1 LLPWLPSLL
10 KTLSFPLCALGV
22 LGGENPGIP
31 CFTHPMRAGLIPCLL
46 WLPLLV
52 GCARRPSPQFPIG
65 IYAPGST
72 NALPILSSAGFSHVT
87 GPATRPFLD
96 AARNA
101 GIQVLASPGTTAGP
115 GFKPSVARSTVRSLD
130 RHPALWAWYL
140 SDEPDLN
147 GLSAEEVR
155 QVHSAVR
162 HAGARK
168 PTALVV
174 YRGPSL
180 ATFHSADILMVD
192 RYPVGWQPLAAFFQ
206 HMQHG
211 AVAAGVSGRPFIAVI
226 QAFNWAAYADVHPF
240 PEPIT
245 SRPPSESELRA
256 MAWGARLIGAN
267 GLFFYPYADGRW
279 RMTEHPET
287 WRALTHVVREIRDR
301 SALFTAPRAG
311 LPPKAELLDPSRRF
325 NEVLEPALLWSVVQ
339 VETASPTIPAGTY
352 WILVNTTGESH
363 QIRLREPAWAGVV
376 LHDLDRT
383 EPRKVDAD
391 GWMEAI
397 HPYEVRLLGPLP
409 DPR

>member
-1 LLPWLPSLL
+1 
-10 KTLSFPLCALGV
+10 
-22 LGGENPGIP
+22 
-31 CFTHPMRAGLIPCLL
+31 MRVGLIPGLL
-46 WLPLLV
+46 GLLLLV
-52 GCARRPSPQFPIG
+52 GCARRPVGQFPIG

-72 NALPILSSAGFSHVT
+72 NALSVLSRAGFSHVT
-87 GPATRPFLD
+87 GPANRPFLD
-96 AARNA
+96 AAHGA

-130 RHPALWAWYL
+130 GHPALWAWYL

-174 YRGPSL
+174 YRGQSL
-180 ATFHSADILMVD
+180 ATFHTADILMVD

-226 QAFNWAAYADVHPF
+226 QAFNWSTYADVHPF

-245 SRPPSESELRA
+245 SRAPTEAELRA

-267 GLFFYPYADGRW
+267 GLFFYPYADARW
-279 RMTEHPET
+279 RMTEHPDT
-287 WRALTHVVREIRDR
+287 WNALVNVVREIRGR
-301 SALFTAPRAG
+301 STLFTAPRAG
-311 LPPKAELLDPSRRF
+311 LPPRAELLDPSRRF

-339 VETASPTIPAGTY
+339 VTASSATIPAGKY
-352 WILVNTTGESH
+352 WIFVNTTAESH
-363 QIRLREPAWAGVV
+363 QIRLKEPAWAGAV
-376 LHDLDRT
+376 LPDLDRA
-383 EPRKVDAD
+383 EPRKVDSD
-391 GWMEAI
+391 GWMDPI
-397 HPYEVRLLGPLP
+397 TPYEVRLLGPLP
-409 DPR
+409 DRR

>member
-1 LLPWLPSLL
+1 M
-10 KTLSFPLCALGV
+10 A
-22 LGGENPGIP
+22 
-31 CFTHPMRAGLIPCLL
+31 
-46 WLPLLV
+46 
-52 GCARRPSPQFPIG
+52 GCARRPSTQFPIG

-72 NALPILSSAGFSHVT
+72 NALPVLSSAGFSHVT
-87 GPATRPFLD
+87 GPANRPFLD
-96 AARNA
+96 AAQMA

-130 RHPALWAWYL
+130 GHPALWAWYL

-147 GLSAEEVR
+147 GLSAE
-155 QVHSAVR
+155 QVQQAHSAVR
-162 HAGARK
+162 QAGGRK

-192 RYPVGWQPLAAFFQ
+192 RYPVGWQPLATFFQ

-226 QAFNWAAYADVHPF
+226 QAFNWANYADVHPF

-245 SRPPSESELRA
+245 SRPPTEAELRA

-279 RMTEHPET
+279 RMTEHPDT
-287 WRALTHVVREIRDR
+287 WNALTNVVREIRDR

-311 LPPKAELLDPSRRF
+311 FPPRAELLDPSRRF
-325 NEVLEPALLWSVVQ
+325 NEVLEPALLWAVVQ
-339 VETASPTIPAGTY
+339 VQVASATIPAGKY

-363 QIRLREPAWAGVV
+363 QIRLREPAWAGAS
-376 LHDLDRT
+376 LPDLDRPQ
-383 EPRKVDAD
+383 PRKVDPE
-391 GWMEAI
+391 GWMDPI
-397 HPYEVRLLGPLP
+397 NPYEVRLLGPLP